1 MKFWHGNCDYLRGQT
16 ENQCWSRGNKMTKK
30 TQNHVNLLAELT
42 EDEQKILLDMA
53 SIEKLKRK
61 EVLYLP
67 GDPRENIYL
76 VLEGVVKLARLS
88 EDGREIIIDT
98 CERGEMFGELAL
110 INQEEHETMAETM
123 TPAKVAVIHSE
134 DFESII
140 EKLPK
145 ISFILARI
153 VGLRRMILESKLED
167 LAFRNVPS
175 RLTKFLM
182 EQALA
187 FGTRI
192 GNYINVPAHYSQQE
206 IGSMIGSTRE
216 TTSHFLNDFRRN
228 GLIDF
233 NKKHISILDPEALS
247 DIGGVYN

>member
-1 MKFWHGNCDYLRGQT
+1 MTH
-16 ENQCWSRGNKMTKK
+16 NKQHSKI
-30 TQNHVNLLAELT
+30 NLLAELT
-42 EDEQKILLDMA
+42 QEEQDILLEAA
-53 SIEKLKRK
+53 STEKYKRK

-98 CERGEMFGELAL
+98 CERGEMFGELTL
-110 INQEEHETMAETM
+110 INPGMHETMAETM
-123 TPAKVAVIHSE
+123 TSARVAVINSE
-134 DFESII
+134 AFEKMI
-140 EKLPK
+140 ERLPK
-145 ISFILARI
+145 ISFILARVI
-153 VGLRRMILESKLED
+153 GLRRMALESKLED

-175 RLTKFLM
+175 RLAKFLM
-182 EQALA
+182 EQANQ

-192 GNYINVPAHYSQQE
+192 GTYINVPSYYSQQE

-233 NKKHISILDPEALS
+233 NKRHISILDPERLS
-247 DIGGVYN
+247 DLGGVY